1 MTIFSIFIDG
11 GAGTTGLQVKDRLLA
26 RPELHV
32 VVLDDDL
39 RKNDDTR
46 KAAMLDADV
55 TILCLPDDAA
65 RAAAKMV
72 DGTDARLI
80 DASTAHRIDPKW
92 VYGFAELANGQAHA
106 IATARLVSNPGCY
119 PTGFLALIRPL
130 MDAGL
135 IAPDKGLTIPCVS
148 GYSGGGNA
156 LIAEYEQNKDAP
168 PFGIYGLTLN
178 HKHLPE
184 MTAHANLATPPVF
197 MPAVGDFAQGML
209 VSVPLHATMLTKSVS
224 AADLTD
230 ILRQHYEQSEVIS
243 VSPDKPM
250 TEKGFLAADA
260 LAGSDRMELFVFSD
274 ETASQFLLT
283 ARLDNLGKG
292 AAGAAVQNMNLM
304 LGLDPVKGLNL
315 L

>member
-11 GAGTTGLQVKDRLLA
+11 GAGTTGLQVKERLLA

-32 VVLDDDL
+32 MVLDDDL
-39 RKNDDTR
+39 RKNDNSR

-80 DASTAHRIDPKW
+80 DASTAHRIDPNW
-92 VYGFAELANGQAHA
+92 VYGFAELADGQADA

-135 IAPDKGLTIPCVS
+135 IAPDKGLTISSVS
-148 GYSGGGNA
+148 GYSGGGTA
-156 LIAEYEQNKDAP
+156 LIAAYEQAKGVP
-168 PFGIYGLTLN
+168 PFGTYGLTLD

-184 MTAHANLATPPVF
+184 MTTHAGLSMPPVF
-197 MPAVGDFAQGML
+197 MPSVGDFAQGML

-230 ILRQHYEQSEVIS
+230 ILRRHYEQSGLIS
-243 VSPDKPM
+243 VSPEQPLTDR
-250 TEKGFLAADA
+250 GFLSADA
-260 LAGSDRMELFVFSD
+260 LAGSDRMELFVFAN
-274 ETASQFLLT
+274 EKASHFVLT

-315 L
+315 A